1 MWAFLPTRRL
11 RKKLGRRRSA
21 DSRSLYFQISGH
33 TVTSRKNTAFFGTA
47 GFPNARCSSSTSRV
61 SSVTSTFTS
70 FASSLTKKF
79 SSRSFA
85 SFVKRVPVQRVLIA
99 LCVAIAVCAVAAQAQ
114 TLLTAPLGALVDQQ
128 RQHLA
133 EALNARKPPLF
144 FGSAF
149 LEIGAL
155 LWMWH
160 SGRAAALRDALRR
173 NLRNAFLLRFVYVWS
188 LAMIAQIASLP
199 AAIVAYRLV
208 ADAGLTQRSPAE
220 WLGQSLSGAVVSAVL
235 AAIIFSFMLM
245 LAARTRLWYLFG
257 ALFMV
262 TFVLVAAFAEPVVF
276 APWIHHQQALP
287 ASALSARLYAAEQR
301 EGVNVP
307 IIVEESATGTGADAA
322 RVAGLGPTQEIV
334 ISDALLQSAT
344 PGELEFLIARFSAHV
359 AARDNLKLDL
369 YVSLWLIVA
378 AVISVTLADRI
389 GFRRDDDPLSRLAL
403 LGTFLGLAILLLLP
417 VQAAYS
423 RRLEARADHT
433 ALVAMA
439 DPASAVRLMVRLAN
453 VDLLQVCPSPII
465 RRYFLSYPPIGSRIA
480 AIRGGGDPC
489 H

>member
-1 MWAFLPTRRL
+1 MC
-11 RKKLGRRRSA
+11 G
-21 DSRSLYFQISGH
+21 
-33 TVTSRKNTAFFGTA
+33 
-47 GFPNARCSSSTSRV
+47 
-61 SSVTSTFTS
+61 
-70 FASSLTKKF
+70 
-79 SSRSFA
+79 
-85 SFVKRVPVQRVLIA
+85 
-99 LCVAIAVCAVAAQAQ
+99 VAAHAQ
-114 TLLTAPLGALVDQQ
+114 GLLTAPLDQLVDQQ

-144 FGSAF
+144 FASAF
-149 LEIGAL
+149 LEIGTL
-155 LWMWH
+155 LWMWR

-173 NLRNAFLLRFVYVWS
+173 NLRNVHLLRLSYVWS

-208 ADAGLTQRSPAE
+208 ADAGLTQQSPAE
-220 WLGQSLSGAVVSAVL
+220 WLGQSLSGAFVDAVL

-257 ALFMV
+257 ALFLV
-262 TFVLVAAFAEPVVF
+262 VFVLVAALAEPVIF
-276 APWIHHQQALP
+276 APWIHHQQPLP
-287 ASALSARLYAAEQR
+287 PSARSARLYAAERR
-301 EGVNVP
+301 EGVDVP
-307 IIVEESATGTGADAA
+307 IIVEESATGTAADTA

-334 ISDALLQSAT
+334 ISDALLQTAT
-344 PGELEFLIARFSAHV
+344 TAELEFLVARFSAHV
-359 AARDNLKLDL
+359 AAHDNLKLDL

-403 LGTFLGLAILLLLP
+403 LGTFLGLAILVLLP

-433 ALVAMA
+433 AVTAMS
-439 DPASAVRLMVRLAN
+439 DPAAAVRLMVRLAN
-453 VDLLQVCPSPII
+453 DDLLQVCPSPII

>member
-1 MWAFLPTRRL
+1 MWAFRATRRL
-11 RKKLGRRRSA
+11 RKKRGRKQSA
-21 DSRSLYFQISGH
+21 DYRFPYSRIFGR
-33 TVTSRKNTAFFGTA
+33 TVTLPRNTASCEMPD
-47 GFPNARCSSSTSRV
+47 FPNARCSSSTSKV
-61 SSVTSTFTS
+61 SSVISTFTS
-70 FASSLTKKF
+70 FASNLTKKC

-85 SFVKRVPVQRVLIA
+85 SFAKRVLIA
-99 LCVAIAVCAVAAQAQ
+99 LCVAIALGGIAAQAQ
-114 TLLTAPLGALVDQQ
+114 TVLSAPLDTLVDAQ

-155 LWMWH
+155 LWMWR
-160 SGRAAALRDALRR
+160 SGRAAALRDVLRR
-173 NLRNAFLLRFVYVWS
+173 NLRNVHLLRLTYVWS
-188 LAMIAQIASLP
+188 LAMIAQIAALP

-208 ADAGLTQRSPAE
+208 ADAGLTQQSPAE
-220 WLGQSLSGAVVSAVL
+220 WLGQSLSGAVVDAVL
-235 AAIIFSFMLM
+235 AAIIFSFLLM
-245 LAARTRLWYLFG
+245 LAARTRFWYFFG

-262 TFVLVAAFAEPVVF
+262 VFVLVAALAEPVVF
-276 APWIHHQQALP
+276 APWIHHQQPL
-287 ASALSARLYAAEQR
+287 ASSDLSARLYAVEQR
-301 EGVNVP
+301 EGVHVP
-307 IIVEESATGTGADAA
+307 IIIEESATGTGADAA

-334 ISDALLQSAT
+334 ISDAMLQTAT

-359 AARDNLKLDL
+359 AAHDNLKLDL

-433 ALVAMA
+433 ALAVTA